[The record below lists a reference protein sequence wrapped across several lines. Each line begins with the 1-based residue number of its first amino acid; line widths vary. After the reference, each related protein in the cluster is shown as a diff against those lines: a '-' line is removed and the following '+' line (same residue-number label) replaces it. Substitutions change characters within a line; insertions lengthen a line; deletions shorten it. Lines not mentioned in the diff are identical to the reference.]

1 MHTRLKLILIVLAA
15 FATGSVAAQDGNSAR
30 DKEEL
35 QMIALEALIHVP
47 EERALPA
54 IMKLLEKGGSDEL
67 MESAMFVLSQMD
79 HPDAAATLLSY
90 AKTGSGDAQEEAI
103 RMIGINGNAAAMAA
117 LSDIYANGN
126 EDVREAVLEAYQIA
140 DDVEA
145 VFAIAMAATDE
156 EDYENAV
163 ETLAIM
169 DAHEQLAQL
178 REAKG
183 SSEALIDAYI
193 ISDNYEELEKLA
205 RDSSDPDLQV
215 EAIEALG
222 IVDGPNAEAVLLGIY
237 KASNDKDIREAAI
250 EGLFIGDYDQAILDL
265 YRASTSAR
273 EKGELLEALVIMD
286 SDLAMDVIDA
296 ALAGDQ

>member
-1 MHTRLKLILIVLAA
+1 MHTRLKLLFVVFAM
-15 FATGSVAAQDGNSAR
+15 FATGSIAAQDGNSAR
-30 DKEEL
+30 DKQEL

-54 IMKLLEKGGSDEL
+54 VMKLLETGGSDEL

-79 HPDAAATLLSY
+79 HPDAAAALVSY
-90 AKTGSGDAQEEAI
+90 ARTGSGEAQEEAI
-103 RMIGINGNAAAMAA
+103 RMLGINGDAAAMAA
-117 LSDIYANGN
+117 LSEIYASGD
-126 EDVREAVLEAYQIA
+126 EDVREAVLEAYLIA
-140 DDVEA
+140 DDVDT
-145 VFAIAMAATDE
+145 VFAIAMAATDK
-156 EDYENAV
+156 EDYEKAV
-163 ETLAIM
+163 EMLAVM

-193 ISDNYEELEKLA
+193 ISDNHEELEKLA
-205 RDSSDPDLQV
+205 RDGTDPDVQI

-222 IVDGPNAEAVLLGIY
+222 IVDGPNAEAVLLEIY
-237 KASNDKDIREAAI
+237 KGSVDNDVREAAI
-250 EGLFIGDYDQAILDL
+250 EGLFIGDHDQAILDL
-265 YRASTSAR
+265 YRASTSSR

-286 SDLAMDVIDA
+286 SDLAMEVIDS

>member
-1 MHTRLKLILIVLAA
+1 MHTRLKLLFVVFAM
-15 FATGSVAAQDGNSAR
+15 FATGSIAAQDGNSAR
-30 DKEEL
+30 DKQEL

-54 IMKLLEKGGSDEL
+54 VMKLLETGGSDEL

-79 HPDAAATLLSY
+79 HPDAAAALVSY
-90 AKTGSGDAQEEAI
+90 ARTGSGEAQEEAI

-117 LSDIYANGN
+117 LSEIYASGD
-126 EDVREAVLEAYQIA
+126 EDVREAVLEAYLIA
-140 DDVEA
+140 DDVDA
-145 VFAIAMAATDE
+145 VFALAMAATDD

-163 ETLAIM
+163 EMLAVM
-169 DAHEQLAQL
+169 NARDQLAQL

-193 ISDNYEELEKLA
+193 ISDNHEELEKLA
-205 RDSSDPDLQV
+205 RDGTDPDVQI

-222 IVDGPNAEAVLLGIY
+222 IVDGPNAEAVLLEIY
-237 KASNDKDIREAAI
+237 KGSVDNDVREAAI
-250 EGLFIGDYDQAILDL
+250 EGLFIGDHDQAILDL
-265 YRASTSAR
+265 YRASTSSR

-286 SDLAMDVIDA
+286 SDLAMEVIDS

>member
-1 MHTRLKLILIVLAA
+1 MHIRLKLIFVVLAT
-15 FATGSVAAQDGNSAR
+15 FATASVNAQDGNSAR

-35 QMIALEALIHVP
+35 QMIALESLIHVP

-54 IMKLLEKGGSDEL
+54 VMKLLESGGSDEL

-79 HPDAAATLLSY
+79 HPDAAAALVSY
-90 AKTGSGDAQEEAI
+90 AKTSSGDAQEEAI
-103 RMIGINGNAAAMAA
+103 RMIGINGDAAAMAA
-117 LSDIYANGN
+117 LSEIYASGD
-126 EDVREAVLEAYQIA
+126 EDAREAVLEAYLIA
-140 DDVEA
+140 DDVDA

-156 EDYENAV
+156 DDYERAV
-163 ETLAIM
+163 ETLAFM
-169 DAHEQLAQL
+169 EAHEELAKL

-193 ISDNYEELEKLA
+193 ISDNHVELENLA
-205 RDSSDPDLQV
+205 RDSSDPDLQA

-222 IVDGPNAEAVLLGIY
+222 IVDGPNSEAVLLEIY
-237 KASNDKDIREAAI
+237 KASDDEDIREAAI

-265 YRASTSAR
+265 YRSSTSAR
-273 EKGELLEALVIMD
+273 EKGELLESLVIMN
-286 SDLAMDVIDA
+286 SDLAMEVIDS

>member
-1 MHTRLKLILIVLAA
+1 MHTRLTLILLVLAT
-15 FATGSVAAQDGNSAR
+15 FATASVNAQDGNSAR
-30 DKEEL
+30 DKEQL

-54 IMKLLEKGGSDEL
+54 VMKLLESGGSDEL
-67 MESAMFVLSQMD
+67 MESALFVLSQMD

-103 RMIGINGNAAAMAA
+103 RMIGINGDAAAMAA
-117 LSDIYANGN
+117 LAEIYASGDK
-126 EDVREAVLEAYQIA
+126 DVRDAVLQAYQIA
-140 DDVEA
+140 DDVDA

-156 EDYENAV
+156 DDYEEAV
-163 ETLAIM
+163 ETLAVM
-169 DAHEQLAQL
+169 EAHEELAKL

-193 ISDNYEELEKLA
+193 ISENHAELEKLA
-205 RDSSDPDLQV
+205 RDSSDPELQA

-222 IVDGPNAEAVLLGIY
+222 IVDGPNSEAVLIEIY
-237 KASNDKDIREAAI
+237 KVSDDEDIREAAI

-273 EKGELLEALVIMD
+273 EKGELLEALVIMN
-286 SDLAMDVIDA
+286 SDLAMEVIDA

>member
-1 MHTRLKLILIVLAA
+1 MHTRLKLILIVLAT
-15 FATGSVAAQDGNSAR
+15 FAAASVNAQDGNSAR
-30 DKEEL
+30 DKEQL

-54 IMKLLEKGGSDEL
+54 VMKLLESGGSDEL
-67 MESAMFVLSQMD
+67 MESALFVLSQMD
-79 HPDAAATLLSY
+79 HPDAAATLLTY

-103 RMIGINGNAAAMAA
+103 RMIGINGDAAAMAA
-117 LSDIYANGN
+117 LTEIYASGD

-140 DDVEA
+140 DNVDA

-156 EDYENAV
+156 DDYEQAV
-163 ETLAIM
+163 ETLAFM
-169 DAHEQLAQL
+169 EAHEELAKL

-183 SSEALIDAYI
+183 SSEALIDAYM
-193 ISDNYEELEKLA
+193 ISDNHVELEKLA
-205 RDSSDPDLQV
+205 RDSSDPDLQA

-222 IVDGPNAEAVLLGIY
+222 MVEGPNSEAVLLEIY
-237 KASNDKDIREAAI
+237 KASDDEDIREAAI
-250 EGLFIGDYDQAILDL
+250 QGLFIGDYDQAVLDL

-273 EKGELLEALVIMD
+273 EKGELLEALVIMN
-286 SDLAMDVIDA
+286 SDLAMEVIDS

>member
-1 MHTRLKLILIVLAA
+1 MHIRLKLIFALLATL
-15 FATGSVAAQDGNSAR
+15 ATAAVNGQDGNSAR
-30 DKEEL
+30 DKEDL

-54 IMKLLEKGGSDEL
+54 VMKLLEKGGSDEL

-79 HPDAAATLLSY
+79 HPDAAAALLNY
-90 AKTGSGDAQEEAI
+90 ARTGSGDAQEEAI
-103 RMIGINGNAAAMAA
+103 RMIGINGDAAAMAA
-117 LSDIYANGN
+117 LAEIYANGD
-126 EDVREAVLEAYQIA
+126 EDAREAVLEAYLIA
-140 DDVEA
+140 DDVDA

-156 EDYENAV
+156 DDYEEAV
-163 ETLAIM
+163 ETLAVM
-169 DAHEQLAQL
+169 DAHAELARL

-183 SSEALIDAYI
+183 SSEALIEAYI

-205 RDSSDPDLQV
+205 RDGSDPDLQV

-222 IVDGPNAEAVLLGIY
+222 IVDGPNAEAVLLEIY
-237 KASNDKDIREAAI
+237 KASDDDDVREAAI

-265 YRASTSAR
+265 YRTSTSAR
-273 EKGELLEALVIMD
+273 EKGELLEALVVMD
-286 SDLAMDVIDA
+286 SDLAMEVIDS

>member
-1 MHTRLKLILIVLAA
+1 MHTRLKLIFVVLAT
-15 FATGSVAAQDGNSAR
+15 FATASVNAQDGNSAR

-54 IMKLLEKGGSDEL
+54 VMKLLESGGSDEL

-79 HPDAAATLLSY
+79 HPDAAAALLSY

-103 RMIGINGNAAAMAA
+103 RMIGINGDAAAMAA
-117 LSDIYANGN
+117 LTEIYASGD
-126 EDVREAVLEAYQIA
+126 EDVRDAVLEAYHIG
-140 DDVEA
+140 DDVDA

-156 EDYENAV
+156 DEYEQAV
-163 ETLAIM
+163 ETLAVM
-169 DAHEQLAQL
+169 DAHEELAKL
-178 REAKG
+178 REANG

-193 ISDNYEELEKLA
+193 ISDNHVELEKLA
-205 RDSSDPDLQV
+205 RDGSDPDLQA
-215 EAIEALG
+215 EAIQALG
-222 IVDGPNAEAVLLGIY
+222 VVDGPNSEAVLLEIY
-237 KASNDKDIREAAI
+237 KGSDDKDLREAAI

-273 EKGELLEALVIMD
+273 EKGELLEALVIMN
-286 SDLAMDVIDA
+286 SDLAMEVIDS

>member
-1 MHTRLKLILIVLAA
+1 MHTRLKLIFIVLAT
-15 FATGSVAAQDGNSAR
+15 FATGSVNAQDGNSAR

-54 IMKLLEKGGSDEL
+54 VMKLLESGGSDEL

-79 HPDAAATLLSY
+79 HPDAAAALLSY
-90 AKTGSGDAQEEAI
+90 AKTGSGDAREEAI
-103 RMIGINGNAAAMAA
+103 RMIGINGDAAAMAA
-117 LSDIYANGN
+117 LSEIYASGD
-126 EDVREAVLEAYQIA
+126 EDVREAVLEAYLIA
-140 DDVEA
+140 DDVDA

-156 EDYENAV
+156 EDYEDAV
-163 ETLAIM
+163 ETLAVM
-169 DAHEQLAQL
+169 EAHEQLAQL

-193 ISDNYEELEKLA
+193 ISDNHVELEKLA
-205 RDSSDPDLQV
+205 RDSSDPELQT

-222 IVDGPNAEAVLLGIY
+222 IVDGPNSEAVLIEIY
-237 KASNDKDIREAAI
+237 KGSDDEDIREAAI
-250 EGLFIGDYDQAILDL
+250 QGLFIGDYDQAILDL
-265 YRASTSAR
+265 YRASTSAK
-273 EKGELLEALVIMD
+273 EKGELLEALVIMN
-286 SDLAMDVIDA
+286 SDLAMEVIDS

>member
-1 MHTRLKLILIVLAA
+1 MHTRLKLIFVVLAT
-15 FATGSVAAQDGNSAR
+15 FATASVNAQDGNSAR

-54 IMKLLEKGGSDEL
+54 VMKLLETGGSDEL

-79 HPDAAATLLSY
+79 HPDAAAALVSY

-103 RMIGINGNAAAMAA
+103 RMIAINGDAAAMAGLA
-117 LSDIYANGN
+117 EIYAGGD
-126 EDVREAVLEAYQIA
+126 EDVREAVLEAYLIA
-140 DDVEA
+140 DDVDA

-156 EDYENAV
+156 EDYEDAV
-163 ETLAIM
+163 EILAMM

-193 ISDNYEELEKLA
+193 ISDNHEELEKLA
-205 RDSSDPDLQV
+205 RDGTDPDLQI
-215 EAIEALG
+215 EALEALG
-222 IVDGPNAEAVLLGIY
+222 IVDGPNAEVVLLEIY
-237 KASNDKDIREAAI
+237 KGSDDEDVREAAI

-265 YRASTSAR
+265 YRASTSAK
-273 EKGELLEALVIMD
+273 EKGELLEALVIMN
-286 SDLAMDVIDA
+286 SDLAMEVIDS

>member
-1 MHTRLKLILIVLAA
+1 MHTRLKLLFVV
-15 FATGSVAAQDGNSAR
+15 FAMFVTGSIAAQDGNSAR
-30 DKEEL
+30 DKQEL

-54 IMKLLEKGGSDEL
+54 VMKLLETGGSDEL

-79 HPDAAATLLSY
+79 HPDAAAALVSY
-90 AKTGSGDAQEEAI
+90 ARTGSGEAQEEAI
-103 RMIGINGNAAAMAA
+103 RMIGINGDAAAMAA
-117 LSDIYANGN
+117 LSEIYASGD
-126 EDVREAVLEAYQIA
+126 EDVREAVLEAYLIA
-140 DDVEA
+140 DDVDT

-156 EDYENAV
+156 EDYEKAV
-163 ETLAIM
+163 EMLAVM
-169 DAHEQLAQL
+169 GAHEQLAQL

-193 ISDNYEELEKLA
+193 ISDNHEELEKLA
-205 RDSSDPDLQV
+205 RDGTDPDVQI

-222 IVDGPNAEAVLLGIY
+222 VVDGPNAEAVLLEIY
-237 KASNDKDIREAAI
+237 KGSDDKDVREAAI
-250 EGLFIGDYDQAILDL
+250 EGLFIGDHDQAILDL

-286 SDLAMDVIDA
+286 SDLAMEVIDS

>member
-1 MHTRLKLILIVLAA
+1 MHTRLKLVFIVLAT
-15 FATGSVAAQDGNSAR
+15 FATASVNAQDGNSAR

-54 IMKLLEKGGSDEL
+54 VMKLLESGGSDEL

-79 HPDAAATLLSY
+79 DPAAAEALVSY

-103 RMIGINGNAAAMAA
+103 RMIGINGSEEAMAA
-117 LSDIYANGN
+117 LSDIYTNGD
-126 EDVREAVLEAYQIA
+126 EDVREAVLEAYLIA
-140 DDVEA
+140 DDVDA

-156 EDYENAV
+156 DDYESAV
-163 ETLAIM
+163 EMLAVM
-169 DAHEQLAQL
+169 EAHDELARL

-193 ISDNYEELEKLA
+193 ISDNHEELEKLA
-205 RDSSDPDLQV
+205 RDSSNTDLQA

-222 IVDGPNAEAVLLGIY
+222 IVDGPNSEAVLLEIY
-237 KASNDKDIREAAI
+237 KATDDEDVREAAV

-265 YRASTSAR
+265 YRSSTNAR
-273 EKGELLEALVIMD
+273 EKGQLLEALVIMD
-286 SDLAMDVIDA
+286 SDLAMEVIDS

>member
-1 MHTRLKLILIVLAA
+1 MHTRLKFIFVVLAT
-15 FATGSVAAQDGNSAR
+15 FATASVNAQDGNSAR

-54 IMKLLEKGGSDEL
+54 VMKLLETGGSDEL
-67 MESAMFVLSQMD
+67 MESAMFVLGQMD
-79 HPDAAATLLSY
+79 HPDAAAALVSY
-90 AKTGSGDAQEEAI
+90 AKTATGDAQEEAI
-103 RMIGINGNAAAMAA
+103 RMIGINGDDEAMAA
-117 LSDIYANGN
+117 LTEIYANGD
-126 EDVREAVLEAYQIA
+126 EEVRAAVLEAYLIA
-140 DDVEA
+140 DDVDA

-156 EDYENAV
+156 EDYEDAV
-163 ETLAIM
+163 EALAVM

-193 ISDNYEELEKLA
+193 ISDNHVELEKLA

-215 EAIEALG
+215 EALEALG
-222 IVDGPNAEAVLLGIY
+222 IVDGPNSEAVLIEIY
-237 KASNDKDIREAAI
+237 KGSDDEDVREAAI

-265 YRASTSAR
+265 YRSSTSAR
-273 EKGELLEALVIMD
+273 EKGQLLEALVIMD
-286 SDLAMDVIDA
+286 SDLAMEVIDS

>member
-1 MHTRLKLILIVLAA
+1 MHTRLKLIFVVLVT
-15 FATGSVAAQDGNSAR
+15 FAMASVNAQDGNSAR

-54 IMKLLEKGGSDEL
+54 VMKLLESGGSDEL

-79 HPDAAATLLSY
+79 HPDAAAALLSY

-103 RMIGINGNAAAMAA
+103 RMIGINGDAAAMAA
-117 LSDIYANGN
+117 LGEIYASGD
-126 EDVREAVLEAYQIA
+126 EDLREAVLEAYLIA
-140 DDVEA
+140 DDVDA

-163 ETLAIM
+163 ETLAVM
-169 DAHEQLAQL
+169 GAHEQLAQL
-178 REAKG
+178 RETKG

-193 ISDNYEELEKLA
+193 ISDNYVELEKLA
-205 RDSSDPDLQV
+205 RDSSDPDLQS

-222 IVDGPNAEAVLLGIY
+222 IVDGENSEAVLLEIY
-237 KASNDKDIREAAI
+237 KASDDEDIREAAI
-250 EGLFIGDYDQAILDL
+250 DGLFIGDYDQAILDL
-265 YRASTSAR
+265 YRASTSTK
-273 EKGELLEALVIMD
+273 EKGKLLEALVIMD
-286 SDLAMDVIDA
+286 SDLAMEVIDS

>member
-1 MHTRLKLILIVLAA
+1 MHTRLTLILLVLAT
-15 FATGSVAAQDGNSAR
+15 FAAASVNAQDGNSAR
-30 DKEEL
+30 DKEQL

-54 IMKLLEKGGSDEL
+54 VMKLLESGGSDEL
-67 MESAMFVLSQMD
+67 MESALFVLSQMD

-103 RMIGINGNAAAMAA
+103 RMIGINGDAAAMAA
-117 LSDIYANGN
+117 LAEIYASGDK
-126 EDVREAVLEAYQIA
+126 DVRDAVLQAYQIA
-140 DDVEA
+140 DDVDA

-156 EDYENAV
+156 DDYEEAV
-163 ETLAIM
+163 ETLAVM
-169 DAHEQLAQL
+169 EAHEELAKL

-193 ISDNYEELEKLA
+193 ISENHAELEKLA
-205 RDSSDPDLQV
+205 RDSSDPELQA

-222 IVDGPNAEAVLLGIY
+222 IVDGPNSEAVLIEIY
-237 KASNDKDIREAAI
+237 KVSDDEDIREAAI

-273 EKGELLEALVIMD
+273 EKGELLEALVIMN
-286 SDLAMDVIDA
+286 SDLAMEVIDA

>member
-1 MHTRLKLILIVLAA
+1 MHTRLKLILLVLAT
-15 FATGSVAAQDGNSAR
+15 FATASVNAQDGNSAR
-30 DKEEL
+30 DKEQL

-54 IMKLLEKGGSDEL
+54 VMKLLESGGSDEL
-67 MESAMFVLSQMD
+67 MESALFVLSQMD
-79 HPDAAATLLSY
+79 HPDAAATLMSY

-103 RMIGINGNAAAMAA
+103 RMIGINGDAAAMAA
-117 LSDIYANGN
+117 LAEIYASGD
-126 EDVREAVLEAYQIA
+126 EDVRDAVLQAYQIA
-140 DDVEA
+140 DDVDA

-156 EDYENAV
+156 DDYEEAV
-163 ETLAIM
+163 ETLAVM
-169 DAHEQLAQL
+169 EAHEELAKL

-193 ISDNYEELEKLA
+193 ISENHVELEKLA
-205 RDSSDPDLQV
+205 KDSSDPELQA

-222 IVDGPNAEAVLLGIY
+222 IVDGPNSEAVLLEIY
-237 KASNDKDIREAAI
+237 KTSDDEDVREAAI

-273 EKGELLEALVIMD
+273 EKGELLEALVIMN
-286 SDLAMDVIDA
+286 SDLAMEVIDA